1 MASSANRLGTYSSTS
16 VNTHM
21 TTVAQNMAR
30 NLVFYAQLLKVHPL
44 VVEPAP
50 AS

>member
-1 MASSANRLGTYSSTS
+1 MKEEAASRRANAATQ
-16 VNTHM
+16 HM
-21 TTVAQNMAR
+21 AQNMAR